1 MSLQSV
7 PLPTDPLPFDSAP
20 DKPSAPDTPGVSRD
34 PRAEHTL
41 QLLCRARTADS
52 AERNRLHEEVVT
64 SHLWLAESLA
74 RRFQY
79 RGEDLDD
86 LQQVARIGLV
96 EACHRF
102 DPERGS
108 FIAFAIPTING
119 VLKRHFRDHGWLIR
133 PPRRTQE
140 LASGIWKQWPALVQR
155 LGAMPTEADLARQL
169 GQPVAAVSDARYAS
183 QSYSP
188 TSMEA
193 AVERGVSFGSAGAEE
208 ELHQVEA
215 RLIIDAALTQLTE
228 AERRLLIL
236 RFFDQRSQAEIA
248 AELGTSQMQVSRL
261 LTRLLVKLRLI
272 IGSLDDLPLAS

>member
-1 MSLQSV
+1 MAPMPLQSV
-7 PLPTDPLPFDSAP
+7 PVLDEPLVADSVP
-20 DKPSAPDTPGVSRD
+20 DIPAHVRD

-41 QLLCRARTADS
+41 ELLRRAATADGD
-52 AERNRLHEEVVT
+52 EQQRLRDEVVT
-64 SHLWLAESLA
+64 SHLWLAETLA

-96 EACHRF
+96 EACRRF

-108 FIAFAIPTING
+108 FIAFAIPTITG

-155 LGAMPTEADLARQL
+155 LGTIPSEAELARQL
-169 GQPVAAVSDARYAS
+169 GQPVGEVSAARYAS

-188 TSMEA
+188 TSMDA
-193 AVERGVSFGSAGAEE
+193 AAERGVTFGSAEAEE
-208 ELHQVEA
+208 ELQRVEA
-215 RLIIDAALTQLTE
+215 RLIIEGALAQLTE
-228 AERRLLIL
+228 DERRLLIL
-236 RFFDQRSQAEIA
+236 RFFDQHSQAEIA

-261 LTRLLVKLRLI
+261 LTRVLTKLRLI
-272 IGSLDDLPLAS
+272 IGSLNGLPIAS

>member
-1 MSLQSV
+1 M
-7 PLPTDPLPFDSAP
+7 
-20 DKPSAPDTPGVSRD
+20 
-34 PRAEHTL
+34 
-41 QLLCRARTADS
+41 ADVQ
-52 AERNRLHEEVVT
+52 EQQRLHDEVVT

-96 EACHRF
+96 EACQRF

-108 FIAFAIPTING
+108 FIAFAIPTITG
-119 VLKRHFRDHGWLIR
+119 VLKRHFRDHGWLVR

-140 LASGIWKQWPALVQR
+140 LASGIWKQWPALVQQ
-155 LGAMPTEADLARQL
+155 LGSIPGEAELARQL
-169 GQPVAAVSDARYAS
+169 GQPVGSVREARYAS

-193 AVERGVSFGSAGAEE
+193 AAERGISFGSAESDE
-208 ELHQVEA
+208 DLQRVEA
-215 RLIIDAALTQLTE
+215 RLIIDGALAQLS
-228 AERRLLIL
+228 AEERKLLVL
-236 RFFDQRSQAEIA
+236 RFFDQHSQAEIA

-261 LTRLLVKLRLI
+261 LTRLLAKLRLS
-272 IGSLDDLPLAS
+272 IGSLQGLTLAS